1 MWSNS
6 RLITWGKAVD
16 PADFPKNYGD
26 NGGSFMSD
34 RILKQQLAEICKH
47 FRIPGTLIWY
57 KQKKSGNINTTYEVM
72 MQEETAQGPKE
83 TGYIVQK
90 INNYVFKNPEAM
102 MNNIDL
108 VTEHILKKKKEHGV
122 IGRRYRLHF
131 HHTEDGKNYLYSE
144 ESGEVWRL
152 MNCIEDCVGFDESS
166 DPRVLYMTGKAFGEF
181 QMNLSDFDASQ
192 LVETI
197 PDFHNTKLRLETFF
211 RDVAKDEYGR
221 RDRVREE
228 IATIRNLSEIACR
241 LSDML
246 ANGEI
251 PLRVTHNDTKSN
263 NVLLDK
269 TTLEPLV
276 VIDLDTVMP
285 GLAVHDFGDA
295 VRFAANTAAEDEA
308 DLSKVSLDLDLYRAF
323 AEGFIGVTVD
333 SLTQTEIDTMALGAV
348 TITIELAVRFLDDY
362 ITGDKYFK
370 VNYPGHNLIRARS
383 QLALVQDMLRKYDDM
398 KRIVQEVAQ
407 EHRMSVVEE

>member
-1 MWSNS
+1 MTVGIIGLG
-6 RLITWGKAVD
+6 LI
-16 PADFPKNYGD
+16 
-26 NGGSFMSD
+26 GGSLAKAFQRDESVTVLGWD
-34 RILKQQLAEICKH
+34 ADHSIVEFAEIAQAIDGELTDEKLQ
-47 FRIPGTLIWY
+47 GLDLLLLA
-57 KQKKSGNINTTYEVM
+57 TY
-72 MQEETAQGPKE
+72 
-83 TGYIVQK
+83 
-90 INNYVFKNPEAM
+90 PEA
-102 MNNIDL
+102 
-108 VTEHILKKKKEHGV
+108 VVEHMT
-122 IGRRYRLHF
+122 RLA
-131 HHTEDGKNYLYSE
+131 
-144 ESGEVWRL
+144 
-152 MNCIEDCVGFDESS
+152 
-166 DPRVLYMTGKAFGEF
+166 P
-181 QMNLSDFDASQ
+181 
-192 LVETI
+192 
-197 PDFHNTKLRLETFF
+197 
-211 RDVAKDEYGR
+211 
-221 RDRVREE
+221 
-228 IATIRNLSEIACR
+228 
-241 LSDML
+241 
-246 ANGEI
+246 
-251 PLRVTHNDTKSN
+251 
-263 NVLLDK
+263 LLDK